1 MRIKVR
7 ADGLVAKSEPEVAGT
22 NTMKTAMQ
30 PGTFAVDQTGETV
43 IPLLAE
49 EVAVSKQVIATGRVQ
64 VARLTHQR
72 EQLVDEMLARGRT
85 RSEQQTQQK
94 SQPPLRTS
102 HRNKVV
108 ARST

>member
-1 MRIKVR
+1 
-7 ADGLVAKSEPEVAGT
+7 
-22 NTMKTAMQ
+22 MKTAMQ

-72 EQLVDEMLARGRT
+72 EQLVDEMLVREGGLAQSNKRNR
-85 RSEQQTQQK
+85 K
-94 SQPPLRTS
+94 ANLR
-102 HRNKVV
+102 
-108 ARST
+108 